1 MRPKT
6 GVRISFEVLVES
18 KQNSSYADS
27 RRVYI
32 IAAESVRFERVSQAE
47 ISSPISVVL
56 CIGVIVNNDN
66 AHAQGRLSRVKSIG
80 LGFLSVLHL
89 FVLTKA
95 NLLVP
100 FFDFAYFVVFVF
112 LA

>member
-27 RRVYI
+27 RRVSLYI

-66 AHAQGRLSRVKSIG
+66 AHACEEYWFRLLERFASFRLNKSQFASAVFRFCVFRGFRVFG
-80 LGFLSVLHL
+80 VG
-89 FVLTKA
+89 
-95 NLLVP
+95 
-100 FFDFAYFVVFVF
+100 
-112 LA
+112 